1 MSSPPFPFLNG
12 HEDRDRN
19 GYENRDR
26 NGFGFGKNENKEN
39 IPMKFCLLGINYKNA
54 QLAVRDK
61 TSITDVMKLDFFQ
74 KAEAAGVDQCMILS
88 TCNRS
93 EVYFFY
99 EHNEQAEQI
108 RRIYEEMFPDIDL
121 KEYLMILSGEEAM
134 AYLFRIAAGLE
145 SLVLGEDQIL
155 GQVKEALDYS
165 RTMGYSG
172 KELNKI
178 VREAVTCAKKIKT
191 ELKISERPLSVS
203 YVGIRKLEE
212 YGKIQGKRVLVIGSG
227 KTAVLALKYI
237 YEYKAGHVAACSRTY
252 AHAKQLRDEFK
263 DIEIISYED
272 RYKMMQECDIV
283 VSATASPHLVVRRG
297 EFSPRRPVIFL
308 DLAAPR
314 DIDTSFADDPMVHL
328 INLDTLQE
336 IVAHNKLEREQLV
349 EKSRSIIEE
358 DLHET
363 AVWLLQ
369 SRMDPMID
377 SLQQRCG
384 AIVEDSCEYL
394 NRKMDLGARE
404 QKLLKKV
411 LNASLQRL
419 LREPIR
425 EMKRLDTEEEQEEYK
440 RFVRQLFQI

>member
-178 VREAVTCAKKIKT
+178 VREAVTCA
-191 ELKISERPLSVS
+191 
-203 YVGIRKLEE
+203 
-212 YGKIQGKRVLVIGSG
+212 
-227 KTAVLALKYI
+227 
-237 YEYKAGHVAACSRTY
+237 
-252 AHAKQLRDEFK
+252 
-263 DIEIISYED
+263 
-272 RYKMMQECDIV
+272 
-283 VSATASPHLVVRRG
+283 
-297 EFSPRRPVIFL
+297 
-308 DLAAPR
+308 
-314 DIDTSFADDPMVHL
+314 
-328 INLDTLQE
+328 
-336 IVAHNKLEREQLV
+336 
-349 EKSRSIIEE
+349 
-358 DLHET
+358 
-363 AVWLLQ
+363 
-369 SRMDPMID
+369 
-377 SLQQRCG
+377 
-384 AIVEDSCEYL
+384 
-394 NRKMDLGARE
+394 
-404 QKLLKKV
+404 
-411 LNASLQRL
+411 
-419 LREPIR
+419 
-425 EMKRLDTEEEQEEYK
+425 
-440 RFVRQLFQI
+440 

>member
-1 MSSPPFPFLNG
+1 
-12 HEDRDRN
+12 
-19 GYENRDR
+19 
-26 NGFGFGKNENKEN
+26 
-39 IPMKFCLLGINYKNA
+39 MKFCLLGINYKNA

-99 EHNEQAEQI
+99 EQTEQAAQI
-108 RRIYEEMFPDIDL
+108 QRIYEGMFPDVDL
-121 KEYLMILSGEEAM
+121 KDYLVVLSGDEAM

-172 KELNKI
+172 KELNKV
-178 VREAVTCAKKIKT
+178 VRDAITCAKRIKT

-203 YVGIRKLEE
+203 YVGIRRLEE
-212 YGKIQGKRVLVIGSG
+212 YGKIAGKKVLVIGSG

-237 YEYKAGHVAACSRTY
+237 YEYGAGHVAACSRTY
-252 AHAKQLRDEFK
+252 AHARRLRDEFR
-263 DIEIISYED
+263 DIEIIDYEE
-272 RYKMMQECDIV
+272 RYEMMHQCDIV
-283 VSATASPHLVVRRG
+283 VSATASPHLVVRRE
-297 EFSPRRPVIFL
+297 EFCPKRPVIFL

-314 DIDTSFADDPMVHL
+314 DIDTSFADDPMVRL
-328 INLDTLQE
+328 VNLDTLQE
-336 IVAHNKLEREQLV
+336 IVAHNKQEREQLV
-349 EKSRSIIEE
+349 EKSRDLIEE
-358 DLHET
+358 GLQET
-363 AVWLLQ
+363 SAWLLQ
-369 SRMDPMID
+369 SRMDPTID

-384 AIVEDSCEYL
+384 AIVEDSYEYL
-394 NRKMDLGARE
+394 NRKMELGPRE

-425 EMKRLDTEEEQEEYK
+425 EMKSLDTVEEQEEYK